1 MFIYGHAFPSL
12 FTRLEKKR
20 ISVRKKKV
28 ISMDN
33 LSQKAK
39 DEIEKFIASK
49 LQQQP
54 KGEPHEY
61 TEFVSETLSVTQKLP
76 KQCRG
81 DAVQYIYQKVSA
93 DQSNGFK
100 PDYDITTLI
109 NMMSEIRA
117 MGCKCGFMK

>member
-1 MFIYGHAFPSL
+1 
-12 FTRLEKKR
+12 
-20 ISVRKKKV
+20 
-28 ISMDN
+28 MDN